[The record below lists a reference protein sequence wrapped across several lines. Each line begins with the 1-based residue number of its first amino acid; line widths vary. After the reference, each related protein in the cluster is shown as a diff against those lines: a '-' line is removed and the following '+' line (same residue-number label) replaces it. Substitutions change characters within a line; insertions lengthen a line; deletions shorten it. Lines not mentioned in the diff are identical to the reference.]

1 MDRDGQGLCPWD
13 FPGKNT
19 AASFHLLLPN
29 SGIFLTQGSITTE
42 PIYLPSFLPAFP
54 ASIALLFK
62 EQYLAFLLVH
72 IYYGKNYLN
81 FHIFVNDFFLFILKA
96 FILTLKPQSN
106 GYFIQHFMI
115 CLLTFKILVEKIDK
129 FFCFCFKVALFSQFV
144 KIFFLSCFSVTFTFL
159 LSINQYS
166 FIPFY
171 NHRLSLIYALLSSTA
186 VNIFSNFL
194 FKIFFW
200 YILHSLSSL
209 SEIP

>member
-62 EQYLAFLLVH
+62 EQYLAFLLV
-72 IYYGKNYLN
+72 
-81 FHIFVNDFFLFILKA
+81 FLFILNA

-106 GYFIQHFMI
+106 SYFIQHFMI

-186 VNIFSNFL
+186 VNIFINFL
-194 FKIFFW
+194 FKFFFW